1 MIADATRDRAD
12 ADAPLVDI
20 LLAPFRKFT
29 GIASAGGIVL
39 LASTAIALTWAN
51 SPWVASYHGL
61 WETPLAFAVGGWS
74 VRSTL
79 HHLINDGLMAVFF
92 FLVGLEIKRE
102 VLAGELASV
111 RNAALP
117 MLAALGGMV
126 VPALL
131 YAAVARGTPGANG
144 WGIPMATDIAFA
156 LGVLALLG
164 DRVPTGLKVFL
175 ASLAIVD
182 DIGAVLVIAIFYSG
196 GVAWDAVLASG
207 LILLLS
213 AVANRAGVRRPWAYA
228 IIGVAL
234 WAAVLASGVH
244 ATIAGVLL
252 AMTIPVR
259 TRVDES
265 TFLQNARRAL
275 ADFGAAARQTVEDPD
290 VSALSNSAHHAALEE
305 LETLCEQAQPP
316 LIRLEHSLHGVVAFF
331 IMPLFALANAGVTL
345 GSQTLR
351 DAAVSPITLGTLL
364 GLMIGKPIGITAF
377 SWVSVRL
384 GIAALPSGVTW
395 RMAAGAGVLGGI
407 GFTMSLFIAGLA
419 FGGHELLDMAKVGV
433 LTASVL
439 TGAVGWLILRRAVG
453 RPLPSGHR
461 SDSSR

>member
-1 MIADATRDRAD
+1 MIAHAARDRAS

-29 GIASAGGIVL
+29 GTASAGGIVL
-39 LASTAIALTWAN
+39 LVSTAVALVWAN
-51 SPWVASYHGL
+51 SPWSASYHGL

-126 VPALL
+126 VPAIL
-131 YAAVARGTPGANG
+131 YGAVARGGPGANG

-228 IIGVAL
+228 ILGVAL

-259 TRVDES
+259 TRVNEA
-265 TFLQNARRAL
+265 TFLHSARRAL
-275 ADFGAAARQTVEDPD
+275 ADFGAAAKQTVEDPD

-316 LIRLEHSLHGVVAFF
+316 LIRLEHSLHAIVAFV

-345 GSQTLR
+345 GGQTLR
-351 DAAVSPITLGTLL
+351 DSVASPITLGTML
-364 GLMIGKPIGITAF
+364 GLLIGKPLGITAF
-377 SWVSVRL
+377 SWLSVRL
-384 GIAALPSGVTW
+384 GIASLPSGVSW
-395 RMAAGAGVLGGI
+395 RMAAAAGVLGGI

-419 FGGHELLDMAKVGV
+419 MGGHELLDMAKVGV
-433 LTASVL
+433 LTASML
-439 TGAVGWLILRRAVG
+439 AGAIGWLSLRRAVA
-453 RPLPSGHR
+453 RPMP
-461 SDSSR
+461 DSREIDPAR

>member
-1 MIADATRDRAD
+1 MIVHDARGRVGV
-12 ADAPLVDI
+12 DAPLVDK
-20 LLAPFRKFT
+20 LLAPFRRFT
-29 GIASAGGIVL
+29 ATASAGGIVL
-39 LASTAIALTWAN
+39 LVSTAVALIWAN
-51 SPWVASYHGL
+51 SPWAPSYHGL
-61 WETPLAFAVGGWS
+61 WETPIAFAVGGWS
-74 VRSTL
+74 ARGTL
-79 HHLINDGLMAVFF
+79 HHLINDGLMAIFF

-117 MLAALGGMV
+117 MIAALGGML
-126 VPALL
+126 VPAAL
-131 YAAVARGTPGANG
+131 YFAVARGGPGANG

-164 DRVPTGLKVFL
+164 NRVPNGLKVFL

-182 DIGAVLVIAIFYSG
+182 DIGAVLVIAMFYSS

-213 AVANRAGVRRPWAYA
+213 IVANRAGVRRPWAYA

-234 WAAVLASGVH
+234 WTAVLSSGVH

-259 TRVDES
+259 TRVNET
-265 TFLQNARRAL
+265 TFLRNAQLAL
-275 ADFGAAARQTVEDPD
+275 ADFGAAARQTVADPD
-290 VSALSNSAHHAALEE
+290 VTALSNSAHHAALEE

-316 LIRLEHSLHGVVAFF
+316 LIRLEHSLHGVVAFV

-345 GSQTLR
+345 SGQTLR
-351 DAAVSPITLGTLL
+351 EAVVSPMTLGTML
-364 GLMIGKPIGITAF
+364 GLVIGKPLGITAF
-377 SWVSVRL
+377 SWLAVRL
-384 GIAALPSGVTW
+384 RIAALPSGVTW

-419 FGGHELLDMAKVGV
+419 LGRHELLDMAKVGV
-433 LTASVL
+433 LSASL
-439 TGAVGWLILRRAVG
+439 LMGMAGWLVLRRATR
-453 RPLPSGHR
+453 RPTV
-461 SDSSR
+461 